1 VNATMET
8 NIELDDRGLVLECP
22 KCGKRNRMS
31 YEKLGGT
38 FRCSNCHTE
47 LSPPHRPIEVK
58 SGAHFEALTSRSALP
73 VLVDFW
79 AEWCGPCKMV
89 APELEKV
96 AGGGR
101 WIVAKVN
108 TEVLP
113 DLAQRFRISGI
124 PTMVLFRGGVE
135 VGRRSGAMPAQAIR
149 QFIEQTN
156 K

>member
-1 VNATMET
+1 MNATIET
-8 NIELDDRGLVLECP
+8 SIELDDRGLVLECP

-31 YEKLGGT
+31 YEKLGAT
-38 FRCSNCHTE
+38 FRCSNCQTE
-47 LSPPHRPIEVK
+47 LSPPHQPIDVK
-58 SGAHFEALTSRSALP
+58 SAAHFEALTSRSALP

-96 AGGGR
+96 AGLGR

-113 DLAQRFRISGI
+113 DLARRFRISGI

-135 VGRRSGAMPAQAIR
+135 VARRSGAMPAQAMR
-149 QFIEQTN
+149 QFIEETN
-156 K
+156 R